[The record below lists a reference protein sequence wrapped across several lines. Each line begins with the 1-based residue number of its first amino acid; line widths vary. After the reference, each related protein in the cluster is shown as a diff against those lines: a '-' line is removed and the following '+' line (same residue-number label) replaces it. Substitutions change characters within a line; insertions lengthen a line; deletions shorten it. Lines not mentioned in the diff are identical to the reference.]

1 MIKPIV
7 LLIAVVLIG
16 NASAEQLKIVTTT
29 TALEDLVKD
38 VGGDMVQVTSFV
50 SSGVCPDH
58 WDMKPSQFIALNE
71 SKIVFKHGMEG
82 WLSNLTRPDQ
92 KVVVLSGPW
101 NTPQMAINKTQATA
115 KALIEVDPANA
126 ALYDENAKALET
138 QFADMAEDL
147 KQRAK
152 EANTTEVKVICM
164 DWQKGFI
171 SSMGFDIARIYGSE
185 ETLSI
190 KDVNDIVKAGK
201 QENISLVVDNLQSGT
216 DVGGQIAEEIK
227 AKHVILTN
235 FPGAVPGTD
244 SLLEML
250 KYNGEMLLAAI

>member
-29 TALEDLVKD
+29 TALEDLVKE

-82 WLSNLTRPDQ
+82 WLSNLTRQDQ

-101 NTPQMAINKTQATA
+101 NTPQTAINKTQATA

-138 QFADMAEDL
+138 QFTELAEDL
-147 KQRAK
+147 RQRAK

-171 SSMGFDIARIYGSE
+171 SSMGFDIARIYGSQ

-201 QENISLVVDNLQSGT
+201 QENISLVADNLQSGT

-250 KYNGEMLLAAI
+250 KYNGEMLFAAI

>member
-29 TALEDLVKD
+29 TALEDLVKE

-71 SKIVFKHGMEG
+71 SEIVFKHGMEG
-82 WLSNLTRPDQ
+82 WLSNLTRQDQ

-138 QFADMAEDL
+138 QFTELAEDL
-147 KQRAK
+147 RQRAK
-152 EANTTEVKVICM
+152 EANTAEVKVICM

-171 SSMGFDIARIYGSE
+171 SSMGFDIARIYGSQ

-201 QENISLVVDNLQSGT
+201 QENISLVADNLQSGT

-250 KYNGEMLLAAI
+250 KYNGEMLFAAI

>member
-29 TALEDLVKD
+29 TALEDLVKE
-38 VGGDMVQVTSFV
+38 VGLDMMQVTSFV

-126 ALYDENAKALET
+126 ALYDKNAKALET
-138 QFADMAEDL
+138 QFADLAEDL

-164 DWQKGFI
+164 DWQKGFV
-171 SSMGFDIARIYGSE
+171 SFMGFDIARIYGSE

-216 DVGGQIAEEIK
+216 DVGGQIAKEIK

-250 KYNGEMLLAAI
+250 KYNGEMLLAAV

>member
-1 MIKPIV
+1 MIKSIT
-7 LLIAVVLIG
+7 LLFVVVLMG
-16 NASAEQLKIVTTT
+16 NASAETLKIVTTT
-29 TALEDLVKD
+29 TALEDLVKE
-38 VGGDMVQVTSFV
+38 VGGDMVQVTSIV

-92 KVVVLSGPW
+92 EVVVLSGPW
-101 NTPQMAINKTQATA
+101 NTPQMAINKTQAAA
-115 KALIEVDPANA
+115 KALVEVDPAHA
-126 ALYDENAKALET
+126 AVYDENAKALET
-138 QFADMAEDL
+138 QFTDLAEDL
-147 KQRAK
+147 KQSAEKAK
-152 EANTTEVKVICM
+152 TADMKVICM

-171 SSMGFDIARIYGSE
+171 SSMGFDIAMTYGSE

-190 KDVNDIVKAGK
+190 KDVNQLVTAGK
-201 QENISLVVDNLQSGT
+201 EENISLVIDNLQSGT
-216 DVGGQIAEEIK
+216 NIGGQIAEEIK
-227 AKHVILTN
+227 AEHVVLTN

-250 KYNGEMLLAAI
+250 RYNGEQLLEAV